1 MKERFLELVKFKNLK
16 SDPNNRTVRAVVD
29 SPYGQIKVFEPTT
42 EDVEEIINL
51 QDIISAFNEDNNE
64 EEIREDLEQV
74 LDISAVTV
82 VKDLFPRLTDIEV
95 DYMSDEEVQDIIS
108 HPNLALTQVKLIIS
122 GIISDIYKMMI
133 LSMGNRLKDM
143 DLSNQSLKVQEK
155 VMNTTIERLSET
167 EEGKGVL
174 EAMDETAKIDAALES
189 NDPEL
194 KKKVAKESHMKL
206 VSGKQESTTDY
217 QSEILN
223 KYVNNQ
229 YDDLKN

>member
-1 MKERFLELVKFKNLK
+1 MKLVKFKNLK
-16 SDPNNRTVRAVVD
+16 NDPNNRTVRAIVD

-51 QDIISAFNEDNNE
+51 QDIISAFNEDSNE

-133 LSMGNRLKDM
+133 LSMGNCLKDM

-155 VMNTTIERLSET
+155 VMNTTIEHLSKT
-167 EEGKGVL
+167 EKGKEVL
-174 EAMDETAKIDAALES
+174 EAMDETAKIDKALES
-189 NDPEL
+189 DDSEL
-194 KKKVAKESHMKL
+194 KEKVAKESHMKL
-206 VSGKQESTTDY
+206 VSGNRETATDY
-217 QSEILN
+217 QAEILG
-223 KYVNNQ
+223 KYVGSQ

>member
-167 EEGKGVL
+167 EEGKEVL

-206 VSGKQESTTDY
+206 VSGKRESTTDY

>member
-1 MKERFLELVKFKNLK
+1 MVKFKNLK
-16 SDPNNRTVRAVVD
+16 NDPNNRTVRATVD

-51 QDIISAFNEDNNE
+51 QDIISAFNEDSNE

-155 VMNTTIERLSET
+155 VMNTTIEHLSKT
-167 EEGKGVL
+167 EKGKEVL
-174 EAMDETAKIDAALES
+174 EAMDETAKIDKALES
-189 NDPEL
+189 DDSEL
-194 KKKVAKESHMKL
+194 KEKVAKESHMKL
-206 VSGKQESTTDY
+206 VSGNRETATDY
-217 QSEILN
+217 QAEILG
-223 KYVNNQ
+223 KYVGSQ

>member
-167 EEGKGVL
+167 EEGKEVL
-174 EAMDETAKIDAALES
+174 EAMDETAKIDAALDS

-206 VSGKQESTTDY
+206 VSEKREATTDY

>member
-1 MKERFLELVKFKNLK
+1 MVKFKNLK
-16 SDPNNRTVRAVVD
+16 NDPNNRTVRAIVD

-51 QDIISAFNEDNNE
+51 QDIISAFNEDSNE

-155 VMNTTIERLSET
+155 VMNTTIEHLSKT
-167 EEGKGVL
+167 EKGKEVL
-174 EAMDETAKIDAALES
+174 EAMDETAKIDKALES
-189 NDPEL
+189 DDSEL
-194 KKKVAKESHMKL
+194 KEKVAKESHMKL
-206 VSGKQESTTDY
+206 VSGNRETATDY
-217 QSEILN
+217 QAEILG
-223 KYVNNQ
+223 KYVGSQ